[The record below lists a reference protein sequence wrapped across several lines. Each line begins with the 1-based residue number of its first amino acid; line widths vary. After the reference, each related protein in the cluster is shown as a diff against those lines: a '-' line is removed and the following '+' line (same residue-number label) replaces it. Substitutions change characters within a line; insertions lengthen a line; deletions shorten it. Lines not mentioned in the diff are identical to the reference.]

1 MVKFVKNGWLSRA
14 VDGVTLG
21 VTSFIGG
28 YALFGLEYA
37 RESWTWLSDL
47 LTTQVLPNSL
57 STYDFP
63 TSVGEAFGL
72 GAIPLAFAI
81 AISIY
86 FKDDDILDNPRQ
98 MLLGALGGVIVT
110 VGVIAMGVTPAT
122 LQSVGYVS
130 SIVMLA
136 LYVLFRRD

>member
-1 MVKFVKNGWLSRA
+1 MVKFVKNGWLSRS
-14 VDGVTLG
+14 VDGITLG

-98 MLLGALGGVIVT
+98 MLLGALGGIIVT